1 MSAEEF
7 FNKIM
12 ADASLQAAL
21 ESATDNGTLD
31 DFLKSNG
38 CSASAD
44 EFSSYV
50 SEHS

>member
-7 FNKIM
+7 FNKVM
-12 ADASLQAAL
+12 ADAGLQQAL
-21 ESATDNGTLD
+21 EEATDNGTIE

-38 CSASAD
+38 CTASAD